1 MRVSGVAEQ
10 ADGRGERHA
19 AAGEGAQ
26 RAGVPLKSLPAPGTR
41 AWLTAHKLLQA
52 ELHDLKMNLRGSLR
66 DFGLKVD
73 ATIARTFEAHIR
85 DLRPAT
91 SVLSDEACAA
101 ANKAS
106 IGRVPRCR
114 TGVARPLENDD
125 IGRRACHP
133 RHYRPLRYRL
143 PSERDSFK
151 ASTEQLLV
159 SELRLG
165 FQLRPSRHDSHR

>member
-1 MRVSGVAEQ
+1 MWVSGVAER
-10 ADGRGERHA
+10 ADGRGERRA
-19 AAGEGAQ
+19 AAG
-26 RAGVPLKSLPAPGTR
+26 TR
-41 AWLTAHKLLQA
+41 ARLTAHKLLQA
-52 ELHDLKMNLRGSLR
+52 ELHDLEMNLRGSLR

-91 SVLSDEACAA
+91 PVLSDEACAA
-101 ANKAS
+101 VNKAS
-106 IGRVPRCR
+106 IGRAPRCR
-114 TGVARPLENDD
+114 TGVAQPLENDD

-133 RHYRPLRYRL
+133 RHCRPLRYRL

-151 ASTEQLLV
+151 ASAEQLLV

-165 FQLRPSRHDSHR
+165 FQLRPSRPDSHR